1 MKTVFFVFTL
11 AFLVAMFVR
20 IVEMSIQFDWVD
32 ILWAFVFMMGAAIC
46 ATGFAR
52 HEEDGW

>member
-32 ILWAFVFMMGAAIC
+32 VLWALVFMMGAAIC

>member
-20 IVEMSIQFDWVD
+20 IVEMSIAFDWID
-32 ILWAFVFMMGAAIC
+32 ILWAFVFMLGASIC
-46 ATGFAR
+46 ATGFLK